1 MMSEH
6 VIEIVE
12 DDEKLKEGHLD
23 KLVVRGEQVWETI
36 QNLLHDVTVRR
47 VTVLR
52 RDGKKV
58 LDIPVYAGVA
68 GILLLGP
75 WTAIPLLG
83 AIVFEYSLIVERR
96 TGEFKQGTKPTLA
109 KPTVVE
115 LSAGPEEQDEV
126 EEIMLAAAPPDDLT
140 RLNGIGPKV
149 ASLLQA
155 SGIHTYTQLAQT
167 PISQLQAILE
177 QAGARYRLIDP
188 TTWPEQAAALA

>member
-1 MMSEH
+1 MSEH

-12 DDEKLKEGHLD
+12 EDERMKESRLD
-23 KLVVRGEQVWETI
+23 SLVVRGEQVWETI

-75 WTAIPLLG
+75 WTAVPLLG
-83 AIVFEYSLIVERR
+83 AVLFEYSLVVERR
-96 TGEFKQGTKPTLA
+96 TGEFKQGAKPTLA
-109 KPTVVE
+109 KPMVEE
-115 LSAGPEEQDEV
+115 LSAEAEEQDDV
-126 EEIMLAAAPPDDLT
+126 EEITLAAAPPDNLT
-140 RLNGIGPKV
+140 RINGIGPKV

-155 SGIHTYTQLAQT
+155 NGIHTYTQLAQT
-167 PISQLQAILE
+167 SVSQLRVILE

-188 TTWPEQAAALA
+188 TSWPEQAAALA